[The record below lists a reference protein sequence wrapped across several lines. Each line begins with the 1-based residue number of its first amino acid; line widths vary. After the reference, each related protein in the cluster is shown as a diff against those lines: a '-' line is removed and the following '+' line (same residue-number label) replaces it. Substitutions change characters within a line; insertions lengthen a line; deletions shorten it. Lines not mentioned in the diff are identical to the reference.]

1 MKQDVTP
8 TTRWLATTADFMP
21 ALDGHAGVAERLL
34 LLVHYGIDWSGGWVS
49 RYRSTYW
56 ESLLP
61 DRVICATYRSA
72 NLRRGWRDVAD
83 DLGSQ
88 PRTANEPTG
97 SASLRHPVRPG
108 CRPRGHH
115 PDRRGGVRPM
125 RSTHPEV
132 HGVSGIRGD
141 LVTPEPTPTSRW
153 LAAAAATM
161 PPLEG
166 SAGVA
171 ERLLLLVHYGVDWQG
186 GWVGRYRTTYW
197 DTLLPDRVICATYRA
212 PNLRRWWRDV
222 ADELGSQ
229 PRSVAEREE
238 LEALLRTDPL
248 PVLEVLRF
256 ETEALLLRVRIVTE
270 AVRAARG
277 TSQTVPA

>member
-1 MKQDVTP
+1 
-8 TTRWLATTADFMP
+8 
-21 ALDGHAGVAERLL
+21 
-34 LLVHYGIDWSGGWVS
+34 
-49 RYRSTYW
+49 
-56 ESLLP
+56 
-61 DRVICATYRSA
+61 
-72 NLRRGWRDVAD
+72 
-83 DLGSQ
+83 
-88 PRTANEPTG
+88 
-97 SASLRHPVRPG
+97 
-108 CRPRGHH
+108 
-115 PDRRGGVRPM
+115 M

-141 LVTPEPTPTSRW
+141 LVTPEPTPTSRCVP
-153 LAAAAATM
+153 AAAATM

-229 PRSVAEREE
+229 PRSAAEREE

>member
-1 MKQDVTP
+1 
-8 TTRWLATTADFMP
+8 
-21 ALDGHAGVAERLL
+21 
-34 LLVHYGIDWSGGWVS
+34 
-49 RYRSTYW
+49 
-56 ESLLP
+56 
-61 DRVICATYRSA
+61 
-72 NLRRGWRDVAD
+72 
-83 DLGSQ
+83 
-88 PRTANEPTG
+88 
-97 SASLRHPVRPG
+97 
-108 CRPRGHH
+108 
-115 PDRRGGVRPM
+115 M

-229 PRSVAEREE
+229 PRSAAEREE